1 MKLIGY
7 ASEEVLSKALTA
19 QDTGEPVFFNVRSH
33 ASEKCVAPF
42 YIGTE
47 AMEAQKQRTAAIVAH
62 QQLKKLYVELT
73 NGDPVGDDFGDGEY
87 SHKGYL
93 ITNEQLERMREL
105 LGIEQ

>member
-7 ASEEVLSKALTA
+7 ASEEILSKALTA
-19 QDTGEPVFFNVRSH
+19 QETGEPVFFGIRSH

-47 AMEAQKQRTAAIVAH
+47 ALEAQKQRTAAIVAH
-62 QQLKKLYVELT
+62 QQLKKLYAELT
-73 NGDPVGDDFGDGEY
+73 NGQAIGEQWEDGDY
-87 SHKGYL
+87 SHQGYL